1 MEWRDSGTDIGHETK
16 LSSFTV
22 VIVGRVRS
30 FIPICS
36 FHNLCL
42 LLSFLFSLAKCPV
55 NTYAWCSSIWV
66 PVWSSSLC
74 SISQILPQLTLC
86 NVLSLSLGLLVAF
99 IPFIVFRLRFPMIS
113 YQCLCCAVCPFNLH
127 GNERVQSMCVSDF
140 LRCLC
145 LPIHFQ
151 DDQSIVHRG
160 LVCVHSLYEKSLLYL
175 LSKMIILFIWCLTR
189 RVCHVLSRAKIESR
203 FLNFHSWFIRVF
215 SLSLFQTA
223 SLSSLTMEPTRLHSE
238 SQME

>member
-1 MEWRDSGTDIGHETK
+1 M
-16 LSSFTV
+16 
-22 VIVGRVRS
+22 IVHVQHWPQWGRPGEERS
-30 FIPICS
+30 NRQVCFMSIVCS
-36 FHNLCL
+36 WISPFHNLCL
-42 LLSFLFSLAKCPV
+42 LLSFLFPLAKCPV
-55 NTYAWCSSIWV
+55 NTYAWCSLIWG

-86 NVLSLSLGLLVAF
+86 NVLSLSLGLLVAS

-175 LSKMIILFIWCLTR
+175 LSKMIILFIWCLT
-189 RVCHVLSRAKIESR
+189 VA
-203 FLNFHSWFIRVF
+203 FF
-215 SLSLFQTA
+215 
-223 SLSSLTMEPTRLHSE
+223 
-238 SQME
+238 